1 MSALDALKAGTRV
14 KILDTSADCPKGE
27 GVIVA
32 DLSLTSEEYEEE
44 YEVEYSNGAGTVYG
58 LFYRSELEPIAE
70 PSTSAPANPDPI
82 PRRDL
87 VTAVLAG
94 KTVQWKREPSDDWE
108 DLPSPKGALICILME
123 RSAVRLKPDPVER
136 YTGITKEGNFG
147 ASYASRDAA
156 CRDTDYG
163 PVKKVLRVEL
173 DPDTLAVITAVTE
186 AHDI

>member
-1 MSALDALKAGTRV
+1 MSALDSLKAGTRV

-32 DLSLTSEEYEEE
+32 DMSLTSEE

-58 LFYRSELEPIAE
+58 LFYRSELEPLD
-70 PSTSAPANPDPI
+70 TSAPANPDPI
-82 PRRDL
+82 PRRHL
-87 VTAVLAG
+87 VTAVLDG

-108 DLPSPKGALICILME
+108 DLPNPKGALICILME
-123 RSAVRLKPDPVER
+123 RNAVRLKPDPVER

-147 ASYASRDAA
+147 APYASRDAA

-186 AHDI
+186 AP